1 MSLGSPTNAVVVT
14 GGGSGIGRACA
25 RALAEVGRPVAVWD
39 RDGDAAAAVAD
50 ELGGGGNAVA
60 AAVDVTDE
68 QAVAAAIERS
78 RAGLAAPIGG
88 MAHCAGVVVVQ
99 PVETLDVAGWNQV
112 LDVNLRAEA
121 MIVHALLDD
130 LKAAD
135 GAAVV
140 GIASI
145 EAIVGHGAIPA
156 YCASKAGLLG
166 LTHSLALGLAP
177 FGIRVNAVCPGYVDT
192 PMLAPALSTPELR
205 AAMTAQVPLGRLAQ
219 PEDIATV
226 VRFLL
231 SEEAAYVTG
240 AEIVVDGGTTRV

>member
-1 MSLGSPTNAVVVT
+1 MSLGAPSTAVVVT

-25 RALAEVGRPVAVWD
+25 RALHEVGRPVAVWD
-39 RDGDAAAAVAD
+39 RDGAAASALAD
-50 ELGGGGNAVA
+50 ELGGGALAVE
-60 AAVDVTDE
+60 VDVTDADAVTH
-68 QAVAAAIERS
+68 AVART
-78 RAGLAAPIGG
+78 RHGLPGPIGG
-88 MAHCAGVVVVQ
+88 LAHCAGVVVVQ
-99 PVETLDVAGWNQV
+99 PIETLDVDGWNRV

-121 MIVHALLDD
+121 MVVQALLED
-130 LKAAD
+130 LKSAD

-166 LTHSLALGLAP
+166 LTRSMALGLAP
-177 FGIRVNAVCPGYVDT
+177 LGVRVNAVCPGYVDT
-192 PMLAPALSTPELR
+192 PMLAPALYSDEAR
-205 AAMTAQVPLGRLAQ
+205 AAMTAQVPLGRLAV

-231 SEEAAYVTG
+231 SEEAAYMTG
-240 AEIVVDGGTTRV
+240 AEVVVDGGTTRV